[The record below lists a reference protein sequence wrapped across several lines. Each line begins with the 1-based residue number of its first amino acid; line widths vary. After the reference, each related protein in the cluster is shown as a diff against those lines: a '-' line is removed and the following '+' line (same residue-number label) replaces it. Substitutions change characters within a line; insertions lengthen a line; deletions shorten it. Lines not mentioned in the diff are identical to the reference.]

1 LIDQVP
7 PETWRKAVDVA
18 REQAVEMDNDYTAW
32 PPFSGD
38 DEEDIE

>member
-1 LIDQVP
+1 MIDQVP